1 VEYIERQADGSFE
14 LQRYEAYATA
24 QHVRLSALMGGEDL
38 HTADRN
44 GLVGKRT
51 LHDAWLL
58 DLRVVHPRGDD
69 EATAVHLRLLGAYH
83 DRYFVIRYQG
93 VSASKVEVPEA
104 REDLLAHEVRLRQAG
119 GLVHELLFA
128 SGRAIVIEC
137 LGIEFTEEPVEM
149 TQ

>member
-1 VEYIERQADGSFE
+1 
-14 LQRYEAYATA
+14 
-24 QHVRLSALMGGEDL
+24 
-38 HTADRN
+38 
-44 GLVGKRT
+44 
-51 LHDAWLL
+51 
-58 DLRVVHPRGDD
+58 
-69 EATAVHLRLLGAYH
+69 
-83 DRYFVIRYQG
+83 